1 MGAIGMMV
9 ASNVMMGMV
18 AKHNASVLSSLR

>member
-1 MGAIGMMV
+1 MMV

-18 AKHNASVLSSLR
+18 AAHNTHVLSSLK